1 MESDRGAGD
10 RVCGY
15 RGLDALLLSDG
26 ETETGSGASGSRGED
41 KRSAESVTGQLVG
54 RPRRAATTIQA
65 GLAAGGRRQRRDRL
79 ELADSDCFTTC
90 REPGA
95 GGRHTKSDST

>member
-10 RVCGY
+10 RFRGH

-26 ETETGSGASGSRGED
+26 ETETGSGASGSSGED
-41 KRSAESVTGQLVG
+41 KPSAERVADQLVST
-54 RPRRAATTIQA
+54 PRRATTVQA
-65 GLAAGGRRQRRDRL
+65 GLAAGGRRQCRNRL
-79 ELADSDCFTTC
+79 ELADSGCFTTC

-95 GGRHTKSDST
+95 GGRHVKSDST